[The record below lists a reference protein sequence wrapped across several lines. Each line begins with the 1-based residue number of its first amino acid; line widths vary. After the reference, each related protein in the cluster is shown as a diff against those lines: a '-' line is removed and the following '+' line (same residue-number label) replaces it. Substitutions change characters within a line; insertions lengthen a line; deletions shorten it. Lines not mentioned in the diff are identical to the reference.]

1 VIHVTQGLE
10 SAPEPASAAAPG
22 KGDVRVLVVDDSAI
36 DRRIAGGLLEREHH
50 LVVAYASNGRE
61 ALDAIDAD
69 PPAVVVTDMQMPEL
83 DGLGLV
89 EEVRRRHPQIP
100 VVLMTAYGSEEIALQ
115 ALRSGAASYVPKRAL
130 ARELLDTIRQVLRI
144 ASVGERRQR
153 LLGCIRRRETALEL
167 TNDADLIP
175 PLVDLLM
182 EDFDAMDLCDA
193 TARMRVGVA
202 LQEAIANAAYHGNLE
217 VSSDLRQ
224 DDERKFYALA
234 DSRRAIDPFRSRR
247 IHVQILVDRDQARFV
262 VRDEGPGFDTS
273 RLGREIEPED
283 LMRIGGR
290 GLLLIGA
297 FMDEV
302 AHNASGNA
310 ITMTKRRS

>member
-1 VIHVTQGLE
+1 VTHGLE
-10 SAPEPASAAAPG
+10 SAPEPTSAPAPAE
-22 KGDVRVLVVDDSAI
+22 GDVRVLVVDDSAI
-36 DRRIAGGLLEREHH
+36 DRRIAGGLLEREGN
-50 LVVAYASNGRE
+50 LVVAYAGDGRE
-61 ALDAIDAD
+61 ALDAIDAG
-69 PPAVVVTDMQMPEL
+69 PPAVVVTDMQMPGL

-89 EEVRRRHPQIP
+89 EEVRRRHPHIP
-100 VVLMTAYGSEEIALQ
+100 VVLMTAYGSEEIALR

-130 ARELLDTIRQVLRI
+130 ARELLDTIRQVLRV

-153 LLGCIRRRETALEL
+153 LLGCIRRRESTLEL

-175 PLVDLLM
+175 PLVDLLI
-182 EDFDAMDLCDA
+182 EDFDALDLCDA
-193 TARMRVGVA
+193 TGRLRVGVA
-202 LQEAIANAAYHGNLE
+202 LNEAIANALYHGNLE

-224 DDERKFYALA
+224 DDEREFYALA
-234 DSRRAIDPFRSRR
+234 DRRRALEPFRSRR
-247 IHVQILVDRDQARFV
+247 IHVHVLVKRDEACFV

-273 RLGREIEPED
+273 RLRREVDPED

-302 AHNASGNA
+302 AHNAAGNA
-310 ITMTKRRS
+310 ITMMKRRS